1 MPIYMEGLLWYLLL
15 IDAIY
20 YNIMAWSLGKWHE
33 RKTHWV
39 SGYFPL
45 DRFFGFVYFVLI
57 LWVGFA
63 LLRMDIILF
72 R

>member
-1 MPIYMEGLLWYLLL
+1 MPIYMEGLVWYLLL
-15 IDAIY
+15 IDSIY
-20 YNIMAWSLGKWHE
+20 YNIMVWTRGKWHE
-33 RKTHWV
+33 QKTHWV
-39 SGYFPL
+39 SNYFLL
-45 DRFFGFVYFVLI
+45 DRFFGFVYFVLV

>member
-1 MPIYMEGLLWYLLL
+1 MPIYMEGLVWYLLL
-15 IDAIY
+15 VDALF
-20 YNIMAWSLGKWHE
+20 YNVMAWMKGKGHQ

-39 SGYFPL
+39 SVYFPL
-45 DRFFGFVYFVLI
+45 DQFFGFVYLILI
-57 LWVGFA
+57 LWVGLA